1 MIWVPNQL
9 IGAPK
14 GTNVTLE
21 CNTEAF
27 PRAISYWVYDN
38 MMILT
43 AVKYFT
49 ETVETNYRTQMRLTI
64 RNLKERDFG
73 TYKCLS
79 KNSLG
84 ETEGSIRLYGKFKI
98 LYYIRKHTYMTGQHT
113 TYYSRATFLQKK
125 TLRFGLEPFY
135 RLWILTASLATLLRV
150 SF

>member
-98 LYYIRKHTYMTGQHT
+98 LLYIH
-113 TYYSRATFLQKK
+113 
-125 TLRFGLEPFY
+125 
-135 RLWILTASLATLLRV
+135 II
-150 SF
+150 